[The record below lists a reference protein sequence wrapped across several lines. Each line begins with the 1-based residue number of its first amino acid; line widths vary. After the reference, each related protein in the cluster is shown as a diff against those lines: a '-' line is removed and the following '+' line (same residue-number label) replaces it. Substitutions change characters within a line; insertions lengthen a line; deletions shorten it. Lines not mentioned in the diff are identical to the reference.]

1 MVTSIW
7 NWWCLSASSGN
18 IGIGTSVPSTTLD
31 VNGSIS
37 ATSITATTGT
47 ITGNLSV
54 GGVLTYEDTTNID
67 SVGVITARAG
77 VNISGGNLQVGGTTV
92 INSGRALYNL
102 EEIKLAD
109 TKELV
114 LGSGNDLKIHHSGSH
129 SFISQEGVGALKIKG
144 DDIRFE
150 DAGGTEAL
158 RLTSG
163 RLGLGAN
170 NNSSYDAIGQ
180 NFLIANES
188 SHAGM
193 TIRSGGSG
201 AFGAIHF
208 ADGVSDN
215 SEKRAGR
222 ILYGHT
228 GDFMSFHTANTERLR
243 ITSAGQVNINAASE
257 SFGGK
262 VLIKNNVDYTTT
274 DFDDDPTLYLLNG
287 DQTTGVSEAA
297 IILAGRNTSG
307 STYRAAISGNG
318 SSGIKFHP
326 SSNAEQD
333 HIAAMTIAGTHRIGI
348 NVTSPEDPL
357 HVKNNSNAATS
368 IRIQTGTSST
378 NNGDE
383 YSSVI
388 FDGNGYVGAKIA
400 SHRDDGT
407 WNDRGDL
414 RFYSGYGN
422 NVFTQ
427 RMRITNTG
435 GVTIGSGNNNSNMSE
450 FGSNTGGLTI
460 DDVGGTNTG
469 IRLSHGNDDSYLV
482 QSSNGN
488 FYISQYGT
496 GSMRFGVGSSG
507 QERLRIT
514 SGGEFF
520 LEPILPILGQVE
532 YIWVM

>member
-1 MVTSIW
+1 M
-7 NWWCLSASSGN
+7 
-18 IGIGTSVPSTTLD
+18 
-31 VNGSIS
+31 
-37 ATSITATTGT
+37 
-47 ITGNLSV
+47 
-54 GGVLTYEDTTNID
+54 
-67 SVGVITARAG
+67 
-77 VNISGGNLQVGGTTV
+77 
-92 INSGRALYNL
+92 
-102 EEIKLAD
+102 
-109 TKELV
+109 
-114 LGSGNDLKIHHSGSH
+114 
-129 SFISQEGVGALKIKG
+129 
-144 DDIRFE
+144 
-150 DAGGTEAL
+150 
-158 RLTSG
+158 
-163 RLGLGAN
+163 
-170 NNSSYDAIGQ
+170 
-180 NFLIANES
+180 
-188 SHAGM
+188 
-193 TIRSGGSG
+193 
-201 AFGAIHF
+201 
-208 ADGVSDN
+208 
-215 SEKRAGR
+215 
-222 ILYGHT
+222 
-228 GDFMSFHTANTERLR
+228 
-243 ITSAGQVNINAASE
+243 
-257 SFGGK
+257 
-262 VLIKNNVDYTTT
+262 
-274 DFDDDPTLYLLNG
+274 NG

-333 HIAAMTIAGTHRIGI
+333 HIAAMTIAGTHRIGF

-435 GVTIGSGNNNSNMSE
+435 GVTIGSGNNNSSMSE

-496 GSMRFGVGSSG
+496 GRKEQPMRFGVGSSG

-520 LEPILPILGQVE
+520 LGPTLPILGQVE